1 MANLTPAVYNGQLNW
16 FQNES
21 ARDGRFY
28 QIDQLP
34 CLEDIDK
41 PGDYCPIYLYHTA
54 WAARVLMRTKPEH
67 HIDVGSLLYFVGVA
81 SAICPMTFCDIRP
94 VLMPIPGI
102 TTLNADITHL
112 PFITETV
119 KSLSSLHVMEHVGLG
134 RYGDALDAQGDLKAA
149 AELMRVLAPGGQL
162 LMVLPVGHPRVVFNA
177 HRIYSYGQVLQ
188 MFAGLVLEE
197 FTLVELPRYIVNA
210 DPERVKHLTEGA
222 GCFWFTK
229 PYPKPIPDPEPPVE
243 VPPPDPRDLRKY
255 AIQRRYR
262 RTKETW

>member
-1 MANLTPAVYNGQLNW
+1 MANLTPAIYDGQLTW
-16 FQNES
+16 FRNES

-34 CLEDIDK
+34 CLEDVDK
-41 PGDYCPIYLYHTA
+41 SHDYCPIYLYHTA
-54 WAARVLMRTKPEH
+54 WAARILARTRPEH
-67 HIDVGSLLYFVGVA
+67 HVDIGSLLYFIGVA
-81 SAICPMTFCDIRP
+81 SAICPITFCDIRP
-94 VLMPIPGI
+94 VLLPIPGI
-102 TTLNADITHL
+102 TTLDADITHL

-119 KSLSSLHVMEHVGLG
+119 KSLSSLHVMEHIGLG
-134 RYGDALDAQGDLKAA
+134 RYGDPLDAQGDLKAA

-162 LMVLPVGHPRVVFNA
+162 LMVLPVGKPRVVFNA
-177 HRIYSYGQVLQ
+177 HRIYAYDQVIR
-188 MFAGLVLEE
+188 MFWGLELKE

-210 DPERVKHLTEGA
+210 DPARVQHIVEGA

-229 PYPKPIPDPEPPVE
+229 PYPPPEKEFIPEPPP
-243 VPPPDPRDLRKY
+243 PPPDPRDLRKY